1 MENAQILKTKAM
13 REREELRA
21 ANMYKFSLI
30 RVRFPDGVI
39 LQVISVVTFP
49 TSNIYY
55 QRTFSQGTFSVYE
68 KLSHVYE
75 FVTSCLKDETFDYT
89 LISPAGSKLGDEE
102 LDKSLYDLRLIPNS
116 ILMFTY
122 PSMTGEPR
130 GNYLKEDIL
139 MLIQP
144 M

>member
-1 MENAQILKTKAM
+1 M
-13 REREELRA
+13 
-21 ANMYKFSLI
+21 
-30 RVRFPDGVI
+30 
-39 LQVISVVTFP
+39 
-49 TSNIYY
+49 
-55 QRTFSQGTFSVYE
+55 YE

-75 FVTSCLKDETFDYT
+75 FVTSCLKDETFDFT
-89 LISPAGSKLGDEE
+89 LISPAGSKLGDDE

-122 PSMTGEPR
+122 PSMTGEPH
-130 GNYLKEDIL
+130 GNYLKEEIL